1 MRDAGRVGV
10 ELVGLP
16 GSGKSRRAR
25 MLAERLTERGGG
37 VQQPQARLG
46 PAVPA
51 VRRLVRKAVAC
62 GAATVTAPVRTV
74 QTVRGVVRSHQP
86 GPADLAG
93 RVVQLLVAQDVAARS
108 TRGAGVCIVDEGQV
122 QALWS
127 IGLRGD
133 VEPVLAALDAGG
145 RRRPADLLVVVR
157 VPPEV
162 ALARLARRASRH
174 SRTQALDGRAG
185 LAELRRGAAL
195 LDRLVDWWPGA
206 SSGTAAVLTLDG
218 TVDDAADH
226 EPLLDRICAAV
237 DVAGSLP
244 R

>member
-25 MLAERLTERGGG
+25 TLAGRLAERG
-37 VQQPQARLG
+37 VVVHQPQARLG
-46 PAVPA
+46 PAVPTG
-51 VRRLVRKAVAC
+51 RRLARKAVAC
-62 GAATVTAPVRTV
+62 GAAAVTAPVRTV

-86 GPADLAG
+86 GPADLAA
-93 RVVQLLVAQDVAARS
+93 RVVQLLVAQDVAARAA
-108 TRGAGVCIVDEGQV
+108 RRAGVSIVDEGQV

-133 VEPVLAALDAGG
+133 VGPVLAALDAGS

-162 ALARLARRASRH
+162 ALTRLARRASRH
-174 SRTQALDGRAG
+174 SRTQGLDEHAG

-195 LDRLVDWWPGA
+195 LDRLVDWWSAAAPGA
-206 SSGTAAVLTLDG
+206 GATVTLDG
-218 TVDDAADH
+218 TADDAADLDQ
-226 EPLLDRICAAV
+226 LLDRICAAV
-237 DVAGSLP
+237 DTAGSLP
-244 R
+244 G